1 MSRSGKINQ
10 SYLMM
15 GISCKFPNLYERLRA
30 YWSLLK
36 SLQTGLLLLTGLA
49 GYMSARCPIITWRTL
64 IPFTGSLFLAI
75 SGSTVLN
82 MVYDRDIDALMP
94 RTCNRPLP
102 LNKIKVSEATVLGL
116 GMSALG
122 IYWAFYLQPLYG
134 VIVFSGVFIDV
145 FLYTMLLKRRSALSI
160 LWGGIAGG
168 MPALA
173 GRVLGTGTIDWIGIA
188 LALGVL
194 FWIPTHIMT
203 FNLRYREDYQR
214 AGIPTF
220 PSIYGDKLTHIM
232 IAISSVA
239 SALAMSVASF
249 GIGMTWGYL
258 RLLAV
263 LSAGLLLLACS
274 SLLRP
279 SQQLNFGLFK
289 YASLYMMSSMLLVL
303 AETIK

>member
-1 MSRSGKINQ
+1 MMSVSFKLSNPYGKLRS
-10 SYLMM
+10 
-15 GISCKFPNLYERLRA
+15 

-64 IPFTGSLFLAI
+64 IPFIGSLFLAI

-82 MVYDRDIDALMP
+82 MVHDRDIDALMP

-102 LNKIKVSEATVLGL
+102 LNRIQVHEATILGL
-116 GMSALG
+116 VMSALG
-122 IYWAFYLQPLYG
+122 IGWAFYLQPLYG
-134 VIVFSGVFIDV
+134 ALVLCGSFTDV
-145 FLYTMLLKRRSALSI
+145 LLYTMLLKRRSAFSV

-173 GRVLGTGTIDWIGIA
+173 GRALATGSIDWVGVA

-203 FNLRYREDYQR
+203 FNLRYKEDYRR
-214 AGIPTF
+214 AAIPTF
-220 PSIYGDKLTHIM
+220 PSVYGDRITHSV
-232 IAISSVA
+232 IAVSSVA
-239 SALAMSVASF
+239 SALAMSVAAY
-249 GIGMTWGYL
+249 GIGMAWGYL

-263 LSAGLLLLACS
+263 LSAGLFLLATS

-279 SQQLNFGLFK
+279 SQRLNFGLFK

-303 AETIK
+303 VGSFQ